1 MDAWLNVYR
10 GLIFL
15 GRFVVTATQMGTQN
29 LTGVHGQ
36 CIGLVVQ
43 PLDFSATLGA
53 FAVNQ
58 DRLSIGLP
66 GVFAGHALDAKD
78 CSTA

>member
-15 GRFVVTATQMGTQN
+15 GRFVVTATQMGTQD
-29 LTGVHGQ
+29 LTGVHEQ

-43 PLDFSATLGA
+43 PLDFQL
-53 FAVNQ
+53 
-58 DRLSIGLP
+58 LWGLLP
-66 GVFAGHALDAKD
+66 
-78 CSTA
+78 